1 MLRSFMLI
9 ITISALT
16 FFFCHLIHS
25 NIHHN
30 FIHAQ
35 GHEMTP
41 PFAPCTTEASRRNN
55 YIKMAFTS
63 GRRRPRFLFD
73 GVNFHDIKQRNSE
86 AGSFASFPRA
96 QKNDPICLAANDVL
110 PEILWLC
117 SVHHSVTKQIEI

>member
-1 MLRSFMLI
+1 MLI
-9 ITISALT
+9 RDRR
-16 FFFCHLIHS
+16 
-25 NIHHN
+25 N
-30 FIHAQ
+30 
-35 GHEMTP
+35 EMTL
-41 PFAPCTTEASRRNN
+41 PFMPYTTEASRRNN

-110 PEILWLC
+110 PEILWLR
-117 SVHHSVTKQIEI
+117 SMHHSATEQIEI